1 MDEKKWKFKG
11 DIAKFE
17 LTKRIPLEQRMDG
30 NGNFLYSIMER
41 MYVDIVKKEEEVICD
56 RIIKFAE
63 EMGYTR
69 VYLIDRDFI
78 MSAIENEIARR
89 RIGG

>member
-11 DIAKFE
+11 CMVKFD
-17 LTKRIPLEQRMDG
+17 LTKRIPIEQRIDG
-30 NGNFLYSIMER
+30 DGFISYSIAER
-41 MYVDIVKKEEEVICD
+41 MYVDIVNKEEEIICD

-69 VYLIDRDFI
+69 LYLIDKEFI

-89 RIGG
+89 RVGG